1 MKLEK
6 RRVGNT
12 NLELTVLGLGT
23 ASLAGS
29 MEEVKTSDAV
39 ALIPH
44 ALDAGINY
52 VDTAPFY
59 GFGRSEHLVGDAIRD
74 RRDEIILS
82 TKVGRLLAPQF
93 GPYERPNG
101 WKNPYPFVDV
111 FDYSHDG
118 IMRSFE
124 DSLQR
129 LGLNRIDI
137 LLVHDIDPGTHGKQ
151 ASAAHMQTL
160 KKSGYRAL
168 SELKSSG
175 AISAIGLG
183 VNEWPVV
190 MEAFEIGDWDVCLL
204 AGRYTLLEQASLS
217 PFLETCVERNTSI
230 VIGGPF
236 NSGVLVGGT
245 SFDYAQAPRE
255 VFEAVAKIQTVC
267 DRFDVELPAAALQ
280 FPLAHPAVVS
290 TIPGPRTVAE
300 MDQILAWWQ
309 VDIPPDF
316 WLAMQEAGC
325 IDKNAPCPGK
335 SA

>member
-1 MKLEK
+1 MKFEK
-6 RRVGNT
+6 RRIGKT
-12 NLELTVLGLGT
+12 ELEVTTLGFGT

-29 MEEVKTSDAV
+29 MEEVKTSDAT

-44 ALDAGINY
+44 ALDGGINY

-59 GFGRSEHLVGDAIRD
+59 GFGRSEHLVGDAIRN

-111 FDYSHDG
+111 FDYSYEA

-129 LGLNRIDI
+129 LGTNRIDI
-137 LLVHDIDPGTHGKQ
+137 LLVHDIDPGTHGKE
-151 ASAAHMQTL
+151 ASAAHMQAL
-160 KKSGYRAL
+160 KESGYRAL

-190 MEAFEIGDWDVCLL
+190 MEAFEFGDWDVCLL

-217 PFLETCVERNTSI
+217 PFLETCLKRNTSI

-236 NSGVLVGGT
+236 NSGVLVGGD
-245 SFDYAQAPRE
+245 SFDYGAVPGKVE
-255 VFEAVAKIQTVC
+255 EAVAKIQAVC
-267 DRFDVELPAAALQ
+267 DRFDVEMPAAALQ
-280 FPLAHPAVVS
+280 FPLAHPTVVS
-290 TIPGPRTVAE
+290 TIPGPRTVGE
-300 MDQILAWWQ
+300 MEQIFAWWQ
-309 VDIPPDF
+309 ADIPAEF
-316 WLAMQEAGC
+316 WQAMQEAGC
-325 IDKNAPCPGK
+325 IDKNAPLPGG
-335 SA
+335 

>member
-1 MKLEK
+1 MRIEK
-6 RRVGNT
+6 RRVGT
-12 NLELTVLGLGT
+12 TELEVTTLGIGT

-29 MEEVKTSDAV
+29 MENVKTSDAV

-111 FDYSHDG
+111 FDYSYDA

-129 LGLNRIDI
+129 LGTNRIDI
-137 LLVHDIDPGTHGKQ
+137 LLVHDIDPGTHGKE
-151 ASAAHMQTL
+151 ASATHMQAL
-160 KKSGYRAL
+160 KNSGYRAL

-175 AISAIGLG
+175 AISAIGFG

-190 MEAFEIGDWDVCLL
+190 MEAFEFGNWDICLL

-217 PFLETCVERNTSI
+217 PFLETCLKRNTSI

-245 SFDYAQAPRE
+245 SFDYAQAPQE
-255 VFEAVAKIQTVC
+255 VIDAVAKIQTVC
-267 DRFDVELPAAALQ
+267 DRFNVEMPAAALQ

-290 TIPGPRTVAE
+290 TIPGPRTVGE
-300 MDQILAWWQ
+300 MDQIFDWWQ
-309 VDIPPDF
+309 ADIPAEF

-325 IDKNAPCPGK
+325 IDKNAPVPGDL
-335 SA
+335 